1 MMKTLFRNRL
11 LLLVILA
18 FGLTFGLSR
27 VLHKKEARENA
38 LQLLSINLADAANRL
53 KRSDA
58 NVKTIAEMSASSA
71 LAKTRAFALLIK
83 EDPSILQKKEVLK
96 SIRKKLDVDE
106 LHVADETGKL
116 IASLIEPTYPGG
128 KDNHIGYN
136 LNQAEQSRVF
146 MQAISDPTFELAQE
160 PQYSGAEQ
168 KLFQYTGVAR
178 LDAPGVVQIG
188 YNPHRLQRA
197 MQLADIKNI
206 ESKVRIGIN
215 GKLFIEENT
224 KYPAEHKRVF
234 STREGLCKSVVFRK
248 YLLTAFLPWNE
259 VYPKNIPMLTVL
271 FFGNLIVFALIF
283 FMVNRLL
290 HKIVIKEI
298 SAVTH
303 TLEEFSLGNFDK
315 MIAGGSSSEMH
326 ALIESINNVISSL
339 KKSPAVDD
347 EEETDVNAKLR
358 KAMRPTEIPDNS
370 HFKFSLEMPSVEE
383 SSSNLCDLIKIDKDR
398 MILFF
403 ASSSEKG
410 ADAGFSMLKIKNK
423 IRELLKKF
431 PPEKVLRIVNREI
444 YKSEKKMPLRLF
456 LGIFN
461 LRTGVLLAFNAGHA
475 DPVIKSSNGN
485 VKFISGTPTPLLG
498 SSSDAVFPPTPLQIY
513 AGDKFYFYTNS
524 ILEIQNRNG
533 EKYGSNRLLDAFVFS
548 GNDAA
553 SAIKIIQ
560 QSITEFTGTETLQT
574 DIAVAVLEYMP

>member
-1 MMKTLFRNRL
+1 MKTLFRNRL

-27 VLHKKEARENA
+27 MLHRKEARENA

-58 NVKTIAEMSASSA
+58 NVKTIAELSASSA
-71 LAKTRAFALLIK
+71 LAKTRAFAMLIK

-96 SIRKKLDVDE
+96 SIRQKLDVDE

-116 IASLIEPTYPGG
+116 IASLTVPSTSG
-128 KDNHIGYN
+128 KDNYIGYN

-160 PQYSGAEQ
+160 PQYNGAEQ
-168 KLFQYTGVAR
+168 KFFQYTGVAR

-188 YNPHRLQRA
+188 YNPYRLQRA
-197 MQLADIKNI
+197 MQLADTKNI

-224 KYPAEHKRVF
+224 KYPADHQRVF
-234 STREGLCKSVVFRK
+234 VTKEGLCKSVVFRK

-326 ALIESINNVISSL
+326 ALIESINKVISSL

-358 KAMRPTEIPDNS
+358 KAMRPTAIPDNS
-370 HFKFSLEMPSVEE
+370 NFKFSLEMPSVEE
-383 SSSNLCDLIKIDKDR
+383 SSNNLCDLIKIDKDR

-444 YKSEKKMPLRLF
+444 YKNEKKMPLRLF

-461 LRTGVLLAFNAGHA
+461 LRTGVLLTFNAGHA

-485 VKFISGTPTPLLG
+485 AKFISGTPTPLLG
-498 SSSDAVFPPTPLQIY
+498 SSSDTVFPPTPLQIY

-533 EKYGSNRLLDAFVFS
+533 EKYGSNRLLDAFVFA
-548 GNDAA
+548 GDNAA
-553 SAIKIIQ
+553 SALQIIQ
-560 QSITEFTGTETLQT
+560 QSITEFTGIEPLQE
-574 DIAVAVLEYMP
+574 DIAVAVLEYTP